1 MENDVNTKE
10 KPEEACASPSTESS
24 RNDQDKDVGCNKQSE
39 NDGVSVPS
47 SSQNAT
53 DTVPDSIIIAGT
65 PDLSNGTCE
74 DHSGKDSTATLNNFM
89 NDLDV
94 ATKKSNKKGCNKPK
108 CSTQDSETLV
118 CNTCNAN
125 VHFECT
131 RLPGYQIHKFI
142 HVSRYRNYVCEI
154 CSGDIPPKYCIGDN
168 IRKDV
173 IALQESSERLNADW
187 KKVVDEKD
195 ELIAQKENMI
205 TSLKET
211 INENKSTSQQNVVNN
226 SDAFQ
231 ILKDENTELLDKVE
245 TFKKE
250 CNLLLGRVRSL
261 ESTHEDLEGKVRNS
275 KLILEKAEETIKT
288 KSELI
293 DAKNEIIDNLKI
305 RTRGDT
311 TIENTIQATEDKM
324 VQSENEKYGV
334 KECCEYLSIHA
345 NNGVA
350 LNSLL
355 LWVDIQRQLHP
366 ENHWKALAIKG
377 FLDSEITEAKELLWR
392 TSDITIIGKMTKR
405 QGATKKVSEVNDIC
419 VALKKL
425 SEKDCVPMFISTSGM
440 VAQTPIFNS
449 RPLRND
455 SDVTNEKLNNID
467 ESIKSLK
474 NDLVS
479 SLNQKD
485 DIHPHAPD
493 DDENSSSDECN
504 VENRCNLALG
514 GTISV
519 TEISG
524 QPNSGNEDSDGGDWT
539 EQMSQQQKRKKQNS
553 IRGTGNVQF
562 AATSSLVIYGVSK
575 DINADLII
583 DYLRRKNIEV
593 SECVLLT
600 KHEQPRSLSYKLT
613 VKAVDL
619 QKANNPNTWPNG
631 VGIRMFNEPNERRND
646 QASNTFNRKKK
657 QVNDNKNQARNSVI
671 DKGLNSR
678 NTMMQADQSDILNQ
692 LQQLQYSAAVSLG
705 NNRTHPSNIVAQ
717 QPVWYGGEPTLTQQQ
732 PSTPQPVWYSREP
745 TSYIAPQNNTI
756 QSLQLPNIPASTSL
770 QNYGYHVPHYS
781 RSNIFNMATAP
792 GLSSSNSPNSQPKLR
807 FVDRLGADTFAQSF

>member
-1 MENDVNTKE
+1 MENDVNTNE
-10 KPEEACASPSTESS
+10 KPEEACASSS
-24 RNDQDKDVGCNKQSE
+24 AETSCNDQDKEVGCNKQSE

-47 SSQNAT
+47 SSQNAAN
-53 DTVPDSIIIAGT
+53 TVPGAIISGT
-65 PDLSNGTCE
+65 PDLSDGIG
-74 DHSGKDSTATLNNFM
+74 DHQSGKDSTVIMNNFM
-89 NDLDV
+89 NDL
-94 ATKKSNKKGCNKPK
+94 KKSNKKGCNKPK
-108 CSTQDSETLV
+108 CNIQDSETLV

-131 RLPGYQIHKFI
+131 RLPGYQLHKFI
-142 HVSRYRNYVCEI
+142 HVSRYRNYVCEK

-168 IRKDV
+168 VRKDV
-173 IALQESSERLNADW
+173 ITLQESSERCNADW

-211 INENKSTSQQNVVNN
+211 INNNMSTSQQNVMNN
-226 SDAFQ
+226 SDALQ
-231 ILKDENTELLDKVE
+231 ILKDENTELMNKVE
-245 TFKKE
+245 SFKKE

-261 ESTHEDLEGKVRNS
+261 ESTHEDLDGKVRNS

-305 RTRGDT
+305 RIKGDAT
-311 TIENTIQATEDKM
+311 TIKTIQVTEDKM

-334 KECCEYLSIHA
+334 KDCCEYLSIHA

-366 ENHWKALAIKG
+366 ENHWKTLAVKG

-449 RPLRND
+449 RPIRND

-485 DIHPHAPD
+485 VIHHAPD
-493 DDENSSSDECN
+493 DDENSSGDECN
-504 VENRCNLALG
+504 VEDRCSLALG

-519 TEISG
+519 TEISD

-539 EQMSQQQKRKKQNS
+539 EQMSLQQKRKKQS
-553 IRGTGNVQF
+553 GTGNVQF

-575 DINADLII
+575 DINADLIV
-583 DYLRRKNIEV
+583 DYLRRKNIEA

-600 KHEQPRSLSYKLT
+600 KHEQPRSLSFKLT

-646 QASNTFNRKKK
+646 QVGNTINRKKK
-657 QVNDNKNQARNSVI
+657 QQVSDKKNQARNSVF
-671 DKGLNSR
+671 DRGQNSR
-678 NTMMQADQSDILNQ
+678 NSKEADQSDILHQ

-732 PSTPQPVWYSREP
+732 PSTSPQVWYSREP
-745 TSYIAPQNNTI
+745 FSYIAPQNNTI
-756 QSLQLPNIPASTSL
+756 QSQLPNVPATTSL
-770 QNYGYHVPHYS
+770 QNYGYHVPNYP
-781 RSNIFNMATAP
+781 RNNVFNMATAP
-792 GLSSSNSPNSQPKLR
+792 GLSSSNSPNTQPKLR
-807 FVDRLGADTFAQSF
+807 FVDRLGTDTFAQSF